1 MRRPNELNQKFNKFL
16 ISWFDH
22 SHNATVLFRS
32 LPRNSTTARKTLFIN
47 TEHQGWEW
55 RVESEGLAV
64 LCIISYTVKTFLN
77 PQDHQVEE
85 ILKEMWRVLL
95 KRGKRQSIDKWYK
108 IVCKTSS
115 LKVESTSVVMLANG
129 CEATF
134 PVSGLRHGLPLLIQW
149 TSAKDK
155 VNAIM
160 CQLV

>member
-1 MRRPNELNQKFNKFL
+1 MHVQWCMMRRPNELNQKFNKFL
-16 ISWFDH
+16 NSWLDH
-22 SHNATVLFRS
+22 SDAWVTVLFRS
-32 LPRNSTTARKTLFIN
+32 FPRNSTTASKHFLEIRN
-47 TEHQGWEW
+47 S

-64 LCIISYTVKTFLN
+64 LCIISYTVETFVN

-85 ILKEMWRVLL
+85 LLKEIWRILL

-108 IVCKTSS
+108 TSS
-115 LKVESTSVVMLANG
+115 LKVESTSLVMLANG

-134 PVSGLRHGLPLLIQW
+134 LVPGLNQGLHLLIQW
-149 TSAKDK
+149 TSHKDK